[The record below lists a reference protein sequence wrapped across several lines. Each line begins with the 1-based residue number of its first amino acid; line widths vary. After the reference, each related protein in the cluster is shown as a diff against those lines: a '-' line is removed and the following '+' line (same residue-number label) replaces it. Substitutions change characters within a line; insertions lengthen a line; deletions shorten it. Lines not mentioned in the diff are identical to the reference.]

1 MRKFKIIYFLFLVPV
16 LVMPILFPQAA
27 HAVKGSELPY
37 GGRAAL
43 DEPARPL
50 PVIPQTR
57 ESMLKAGFVE
67 KFTRFVEWDESRFG
81 ADTTFKIAVIGEN
94 DLIVALVQIFMKV
107 KVKDKKVIIKK
118 ITSANQLTDH
128 RVLVISGEIPQ
139 QEVKSIVAATNGKH
153 VLTIGES
160 KGYGKLGLIINMIV
174 VNDMIRFEVNKGL
187 LERSGL
193 KMSSLLLN
201 SAILIE

>member
-1 MRKFKIIYFLFLVPV
+1 MRKSKNIFFLFLIPV
-16 LVMPILFPQAA
+16 LVMPILFPHAA
-27 HAVKGSELPY
+27 PAVERSPVPG
-37 GGRAAL
+37 GGRAASAA
-43 DEPARPL
+43 PARHL

-57 ESMLKAGFVE
+57 ESMLKAGFVQ
-67 KFTRFVEWDESRFG
+67 KFTNFVEWDEKRFG

-107 KVKDKKVIIKK
+107 RVNDKKVIIKK
-118 ITSANQLTDH
+118 ITSASQLTDH
-128 RVLVISGEIPQ
+128 RILVISGEIPAS
-139 QEVKSIVAATNGKH
+139 EVKSVVAATAGKQ
-153 VLTIGES
+153 VLTIGET

-174 VNDMIRFEVNKGL
+174 VNDMIRFDVNKGSL
-187 LERSGL
+187 GRSGL